1 MKQTR
6 IDTKYNVL
14 CAKLLEIWGGVLGEI
29 SLCLEN
35 SSTVSGYVN
44 VQLYSIHL
52 EVRLQPQSSRWWLKT
67 KTSKKKKGEKKKEK
81 ENYKED
87 FCLPILTSSQRPGC
101 PVHALETSK
110 SLAEPPSESVYGDFG
125 YKSNGHS
132 LGLSRV
138 PNRHIL
144 GAFSTGVQYLPLQRH
159 LGLHW

>member
-52 EVRLQPQSSRWWLKT
+52 EVRLQPQSSR
-67 KTSKKKKGEKKKEK
+67 
-81 ENYKED
+81 
-87 FCLPILTSSQRPGC
+87 
-101 PVHALETSK
+101 
-110 SLAEPPSESVYGDFG
+110 
-125 YKSNGHS
+125 
-132 LGLSRV
+132 
-138 PNRHIL
+138 
-144 GAFSTGVQYLPLQRH
+144 
-159 LGLHW
+159 